1 MHMMS
6 ISCSMADATSS
17 DDWQSLLKVLMLKVD
32 ICIFFELFKNL
43 GFCCSFVFMMQGVTL
58 YPDTRSFIIRDTSDA
73 A

>member
-1 MHMMS
+1 MHIMS

-43 GFCCSFVFMMQGVTL
+43 GFWCINESVACFS
-58 YPDTRSFIIRDTSDA
+58 
-73 A
+73 

>member
-1 MHMMS
+1 
-6 ISCSMADATSS
+6 MADATSS

-43 GFCCSFVFMMQGVTL
+43 GFWCINESVAYFSCLTL
-58 YPDTRSFIIRDTSDA
+58 YPDTRSFIIRETSDA